1 MTVKKH
7 LSALRRAWECATGR
21 FKRFFARNAKAVRL
35 AVIFVML
42 VLLAAVELMVL
53 ASLLFDGG
61 DPLPAEHIAP
71 VELESLKP

>member
-1 MTVKKH
+1 M
-7 LSALRRAWECATGR
+7 GR

-42 VLLAAVELMVL
+42 VLLATAELMVL
-53 ASLLFDGG
+53 ARLLSGEGG
-61 DPLPAEHIAP
+61 PFPAEHIAP